1 MNQND
6 LYESIGQADEDLLER
21 SEQNKRKRAP
31 RRPWWMAAA
40 AALLVAVIAA
50 GVYFWPNGSP
60 LVTSAYAICEAQ
72 YPEMAPYPQDMD
84 ESFDAKYDA
93 WLASVSAQ
101 RRPAGYADGLE
112 PFFASVTHELLTG
125 AGTENRVCSPVNL
138 YMAIAM
144 LAELTDGESRQ
155 QILDVLGSD
164 GIDSLRSQASDV
176 WNAQYRDDGATVM
189 RLANSIWLNE
199 DVTFHQNTMN
209 ELANTYYAS
218 SYQGKMGSNEF
229 NRELQDWLND
239 QTGGLLEEAAQGVTL
254 DPDTVM
260 ALASTIYYSANWA
273 SDFSEDNTA
282 PDVFHG
288 AAGDETVD
296 FMHKSFDQHSYY
308 WADRFTAVSLPMEN
322 SGGRMWMLLPDEGV
336 SVEELLEDDSVPAL
350 LSAPYDWEN
359 QRQMLIHLSM
369 PKFDVSSEF
378 DLRETLTSLGVTD
391 VFDPFASDFSPMTD
405 DVDLVYLSKAQHD
418 VRVAVDE
425 EGVEAAAFTV
435 MAMSGA
441 GAPPDELEE
450 IDFTVD
456 RPFLFVIMSSDNL
469 PLFAGV
475 VNRIEE

>member
-1 MNQND
+1 
-6 LYESIGQADEDLLER
+6 
-21 SEQNKRKRAP
+21 
-31 RRPWWMAAA
+31 
-40 AALLVAVIAA
+40 
-50 GVYFWPNGSP
+50 
-60 LVTSAYAICEAQ
+60 
-72 YPEMAPYPQDMD
+72 
-84 ESFDAKYDA
+84 
-93 WLASVSAQ
+93 
-101 RRPAGYADGLE
+101 
-112 PFFASVTHELLTG
+112 
-125 AGTENRVCSPVNL
+125 
-138 YMAIAM
+138 
-144 LAELTDGESRQ
+144 
-155 QILDVLGSD
+155 
-164 GIDSLRSQASDV
+164 
-176 WNAQYRDDGATVM
+176 
-189 RLANSIWLNE
+189 
-199 DVTFHQNTMN
+199 
-209 ELANTYYAS
+209 
-218 SYQGKMGSNEF
+218 
-229 NRELQDWLND
+229 
-239 QTGGLLEEAAQGVTL
+239 
-254 DPDTVM
+254 
-260 ALASTIYYSANWA
+260 
-273 SDFSEDNTA
+273 
-282 PDVFHG
+282 
-288 AAGDETVD
+288 
-296 FMHKSFDQHSYY
+296 
-308 WADRFTAVSLPMEN
+308 
-322 SGGRMWMLLPDEGV
+322 MLLPDEGV

>member
-1 MNQND
+1 
-6 LYESIGQADEDLLER
+6 
-21 SEQNKRKRAP
+21 
-31 RRPWWMAAA
+31 
-40 AALLVAVIAA
+40 
-50 GVYFWPNGSP
+50 
-60 LVTSAYAICEAQ
+60 
-72 YPEMAPYPQDMD
+72 
-84 ESFDAKYDA
+84 
-93 WLASVSAQ
+93 
-101 RRPAGYADGLE
+101 
-112 PFFASVTHELLTG
+112 
-125 AGTENRVCSPVNL
+125 
-138 YMAIAM
+138 MAIAM

-155 QILDVLGSD
+155 QLLDVLGSD
-164 GIDSLRSQASDV
+164 GIDSLRSQANDV

-218 SYQGKMGSNEF
+218 SYQGKMGSDEF

-273 SDFSEDNTA
+273 SDFSKDNTA

-336 SVEELLEDDSVPAL
+336 SVDELLTDEDVEAL
-350 LSAPYDWEN
+350 LTAPSEWEQ
-359 QRQMLIHLSM
+359 QRKMLIHLSM

-378 DLRETLTSLGVTD
+378 DLREALTALGITD
-391 VFDPFASDFSPMTD
+391 VFDPSVSDFSPMTD
-405 DVDLVYLSKAQHD
+405 DVDSIYVSKAQHD
-418 VRVAVDE
+418 VRVTVDE
-425 EGVEAAAFTV
+425 DGVEAAAFTV

-441 GAPPDELEE
+441 GAPADEVEE

-456 RPFLFVIMSSDNL
+456 RPFLFAIMSDDNL

-475 VNRIEE
+475 VNQIG